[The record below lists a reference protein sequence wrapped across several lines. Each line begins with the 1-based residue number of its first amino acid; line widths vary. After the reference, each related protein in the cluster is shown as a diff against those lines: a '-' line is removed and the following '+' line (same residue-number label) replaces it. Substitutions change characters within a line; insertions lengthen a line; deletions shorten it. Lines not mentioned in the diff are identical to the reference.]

1 MKAIDMEI
9 LNEKLALIQWIS
21 TVDDSSVIE
30 KIKKIRE
37 EETGDW
43 WNSISDKEKDSIE
56 KGIMDADKGDVV
68 QHSEA
73 RKLYEK
79 WL

>member
-1 MKAIDMEI
+1 MEI
-9 LNEKLALIQWIS
+9 LDEKLALIQWIS

-56 KGIMDADKGDVV
+56 KGIMDADKGNVV

>member
-1 MKAIDMEI
+1 MKANDIEI
-9 LNEKLALIQWIS
+9 LDEKLSLIQWIS
-21 TVDDSSVIE
+21 SIDDSSVID

-43 WNSISDKEKDSIE
+43 WDLISKKEKDSIE
-56 KGIMDADKGDVV
+56 KGIADADNGDLV

>member
-1 MKAIDMEI
+1 MKTTHFEI
-9 LNEKLALIQWIS
+9 LDEKLSLIQWIS
-21 TVDDSSVIE
+21 TIDDSSVIE
-30 KIKKIRE
+30 RIKKIRE

-43 WNSISDKEKDSIE
+43 WNSISKKERDSIE
-56 KGIMDADKGDVV
+56 KGIVDADDGDIVE
-68 QHSEA
+68 HSEA

>member
-1 MKAIDMEI
+1 MTTADVEM
-9 LNEKLALIQWIS
+9 LDEKLALIQWIS

-30 KIKKIRE
+30 RIKKIRE
-37 EETGDW
+37 EESGDW
-43 WNSISDKEKDSIE
+43 WDSISDKEKESIE
-56 KGIMDADKGDVV
+56 IGLIDADNGNVV

>member
-9 LNEKLALIQWIS
+9 LDEKLALIQWIS

-56 KGIMDADKGDVV
+56 KGIMDADKGNVV